1 MLWRNEC
8 LQLLFQELSDDTQRT
23 TSQLLGCGKEN
34 VVSLL
39 SALSTLDSCTYE
51 SCGALESLINISYEE
66 MSHGA
71 SGSCWPRLY
80 TDASIIRSLASLNS
94 SSSRAAIDK
103 LDRVIIIAGAAG
115 EGRLDLVHT
124 LIRRIQTEFLSY
136 TVDLTRRFSK
146 PEVIASNDSR
156 SSISSL
162 KTSLHVIPVLNSP
175 PSFTT
180 FHTTHNHHPFVLP
193 KYASSWPAI
202 NEHPWSSAAYL
213 RFVAGPAR
221 IVPVE
226 VGADYRADDWTQ
238 QFIDWDRFL
247 STLELDDI
255 DLSADLASPS
265 KIKPKKVLYL
275 AQHNL
280 IRQFPDLNRDIV
292 IPDYVYTCPQ
302 PPLDYPQ
309 YKPPGN
315 DEQLVINTWLGPL
328 GTISP
333 AHTREEFTLTGASS
347 PVSCIQ
353 VVRFAILRTKTQMY
367 RVAGP
372 NDQSRSF
379 ALTRSRT
386 RQDWERAVSRSLE
399 GVPMEVAS
407 AGGSSI
413 NPVGETV
420 CFQEPFVQKIQGNQD
435 FCKMNR
441 HPSLILGG
449 RLLGNHRAAFQL
461 EMTFHS
467 TCGLSTFEMLQTS
480 FE

>member
-51 SCGALESLINISYEE
+51 SCGALESLINISYKE

-146 PEVIASNDSR
+146 PEVIASNDSC

-180 FHTTHNHHPFVLP
+180 FHPTHNHHPFVLP

-265 KIKPKKVLYL
+265 KIKPEKVLYL

-333 AHTREEFTLTGASS
+333 AHTDPYFNLYVQIVGRKTIWLAPPSVNRFMYAFDGDEVYESPNPASNKDNPSMSNTSRVDVFTTLKDEGRFPDFWSNVVPQAISTILEPGDMLFIPPGWWHAMRSEE
-347 PVSCIQ
+347 
-353 VVRFAILRTKTQMY
+353 
-367 RVAGP
+367 
-372 NDQSRSF
+372 
-379 ALTRSRT
+379 
-386 RQDWERAVSRSLE
+386 
-399 GVPMEVAS
+399 
-407 AGGSSI
+407 
-413 NPVGETV
+413 
-420 CFQEPFVQKIQGNQD
+420 
-435 FCKMNR
+435 
-441 HPSLILGG
+441 
-449 RLLGNHRAAFQL
+449 
-461 EMTFHS
+461 
-467 TCGLSTFEMLQTS
+467 TS
-480 FE
+480 FSVSMWF